1 MSKPVF
7 EDLFTFSGRRNRKSY
22 LLYGLVMTVL
32 LAVIWGIAVVAMY
45 GAGWGALVIAGL
57 VTLPIMVSGW
67 AVGAQRCRDFGWTGW
82 AMLLNLIPC
91 VGWIF
96 SLAILFIPGNQG
108 PNRYGPDPIGPMMPA
123 YQPS

>member
-7 EDLFTFSGRRNRKSY
+7 EDLFSFSGRRNRKSY
-22 LLYGLVMTVL
+22 LLYL
-32 LAVIWGIAVVAMY
+32 LATTVVTSVIWGIAVAAMY
-45 GAGWGALVIAGL
+45 SAGWGPLVIAGL
-57 VTLPIMVSGW
+57 ITVPILVSAW

-82 AMLLNLIPC
+82 AMLINIIPY

-108 PNRYGPDPIGPMMPA
+108 PNRYGPDPIGTMVPA
-123 YQPS
+123 